1 MIKYALGIDISMKSF
16 HVCLST
22 MDVTQ
27 HVKVKASTSFTN
39 NPTGFRALILWIQ
52 KHYKQTEIPLSIA
65 MEATGVYYEQCALFL
80 FKAGFNVSVVL
91 PNKAKKYLQATGLKS
106 KNDKIDAQGLAR
118 MAAEQALECWKPMND
133 FFYQLRDMT
142 RHRQSLQ
149 ELKTAVSNQLHAQE
163 HSASIT
169 KIVGKQLKQQIAQI
183 EKQITSINTAIE
195 KHIKSNTEVAK
206 KVENICAIKGVGL
219 HTVAVIIA
227 ETNGFELFKNIRQ
240 LVSYS
245 GYDVVENQS
254 GKHNGKTKISK
265 KGNSHIRRALHLPA
279 FNVIRYNVK
288 PFISLFNRTL
298 KKHNLKMKSYVAVQK
313 KILTYIFAIWKNN
326 IEFQE
331 NYNIQEKEQELTSL
345 LDFEKVEKNSHNIV
359 VATLGKHPV
368 KNHSTLP
375 LC

>member
-22 MDVTQ
+22 MDATQ

-39 NPTGFRALILWIQ
+39 NQTGFKALLLWIQ
-52 KHYKQTEIPLSIA
+52 KHYKQTEIPLAIA

-118 MAAEQALECWKPMND
+118 MVAEQALESWKPVND

-142 RHRQSLQ
+142 RYHQSLQ
-149 ELKTAVSNQLHAQE
+149 ELKTVVTNQLHAQE
-163 HSASIT
+163 HSASVT
-169 KIVGKQLKQQIAQI
+169 KIVEKQLKRHIAQI
-183 EKQITSINTAIE
+183 EKQIASINTAVEI
-195 KHIKSNTEVAK
+195 HIKSNTEVAK
-206 KVENICAIKGVGL
+206 KVENICAMKGVGL
-219 HTVAVIIA
+219 HTVAVVIA

-240 LVSYS
+240 LISYT

-265 KGNSHIRRALHLPA
+265 KGNSRIRRALHLPA

-288 PFISLFNRTL
+288 PFINLFDRTL
-298 KKHNLKMKSYVAVQK
+298 EKHTIKMKSYVAVQK
-313 KILTYIFAIWKNN
+313 KILTYIFAIWKND
-326 IEFQE
+326 IQFQE
-331 NYNIQEKEQELTSL
+331 NYNIQEKEQVLTSL
-345 LDFEKVEKNSHNIV
+345 LDFEKVEKNSHNNV

-368 KNHSTLP
+368 KDHSLLP